1 MVSVALSA
9 CMRLGLFELTK
20 KMKLHF
26 EPKDVEKLIA
36 HTYSAKSHKVL
47 YGNKATAKPG
57 LWLVGD
63 DGVYLMSNGIPSI
76 PKGNNTNKQ
85 FVVYADE
92 CNPDI
97 QDFDEWW
104 EVKNATFG
112 PDDGCEFIDLERIN
126 YEFGHKLLSFK
137 VECTATKLNV
147 VFEQQEPVKK
157 LTNKTVRK
165 PAAKKKKENGK

>member
-1 MVSVALSA
+1 
-9 CMRLGLFELTK
+9 MRLGLFELTQ
-20 KMKLHF
+20 MKLHF
-26 EPKDVEKLIA
+26 EPKDVEKLIQ
-36 HTYSAKSHKVL
+36 HTYAAQSHKVL

-157 LTNKTVRK
+157 LTNKTPRK
-165 PAAKKKKENGK
+165 IAVKKKKENGK